1 MSEYYSG
8 YDENDELSGSSNY
21 SEQKED
27 SEYNEYSE
35 YIEYN
40 RIMENP
46 DYALDSKT
54 ETKKQKHII
63 IIFCSTAGMCDI
75 GNIYCQFMEHSG
87 SKSCKKLCKR
97 ELRR

>member
-63 IIFCSTAGMCDI
+63 IIFAVLLVGVI
-75 GNIYCQFMEHSG
+75 LAIFIFNLWLFN
-87 SKSCKKLCKR
+87 
-97 ELRR
+97 